1 MTSTVEESQT
11 KEAGSVGPQTPEV
24 TASPI
29 LPKQRHSVKGIRAIV
44 PRGASTVS
52 SSASRTTGAV
62 LFGATGKE
70 QEVLDMLLE
79 CNVKTYAQAAAR
91 LGITEAAVKQRMSRL
106 LSRYHRAKAFANE
119 VEYWKRKRRE
129 KRGRRRN

>member
-1 MTSTVEESQT
+1 MTSVVGKSQL
-11 KEAGSVGPQTPEV
+11 KEAGSVGSNTETV

-29 LPKQRHSVKGIRAIV
+29 LPKQRHSVKEIRAIV
-44 PRGASTVS
+44 PRGASKVS
-52 SSASRTTGAV
+52 PGAVRTTGAI
-62 LFGATGKE
+62 LFGSTGKE

-79 CNVKTYAQAAAR
+79 RNVKTYAQAGAR
-91 LGITEAAVKQRMSRL
+91 LGISEAAVKQRMSRL

-129 KRGRRRN
+129 KRGGLRK